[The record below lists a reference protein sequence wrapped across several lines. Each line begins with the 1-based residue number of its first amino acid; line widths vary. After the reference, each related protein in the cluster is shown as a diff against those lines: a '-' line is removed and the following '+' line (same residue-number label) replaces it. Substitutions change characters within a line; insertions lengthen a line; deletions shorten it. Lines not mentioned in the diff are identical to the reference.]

1 VKIHFKKKTM
11 NIECDFES
19 SVMCAWYAP
28 IVPIFI
34 GNGLSNCYVRY
45 YVGEYTRSINKVD
58 FYSLLNEIK
67 RRK

>member
-1 VKIHFKKKTM
+1 M

-19 SVMCAWYAP
+19 SVLCAWYAP
-28 IVPIFI
+28 IVPIFL

-45 YVGEYTRSINKVD
+45 YAGEYTRTDEVD

-67 RRK
+67 RKQ